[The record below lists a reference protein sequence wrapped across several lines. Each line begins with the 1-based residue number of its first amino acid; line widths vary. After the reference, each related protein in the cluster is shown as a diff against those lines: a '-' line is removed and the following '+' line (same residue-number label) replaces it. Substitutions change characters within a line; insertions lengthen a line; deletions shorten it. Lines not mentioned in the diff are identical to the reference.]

1 MPETPRAYVL
11 DSFALLAYF
20 QAEPGGAYVRD
31 LIRAASSRTAS
42 LYVSVINIGEMYYIV
57 SRRRSAQRAEALIS
71 DLRHLPITFCAA
83 TEERILS
90 AARIKAEHPISYA
103 DAFAASLA
111 QELQASLV
119 TGDPEF
125 EAVKQ
130 IIAVLWLPEP

>member
-11 DSFALLAYF
+11 DSVAFLAYF

-31 LIRAASSRTAS
+31 LIRAANSRTAS
-42 LYVSVINIGEMYYIV
+42 LYVSMINVGEMYYIV

-130 IIAVLWLPEP
+130 IMAVL

>member
-11 DSFALLAYF
+11 DSFAFLAYF

-31 LIRAASSRTAS
+31 LIRAANSRTAS
-42 LYVSVINIGEMYYIV
+42 LHVSMINVGEMYYIV

-130 IIAVLWLPEP
+130 IIAVL